1 MRRAL
6 IVAIALLIP
15 LWLTQ
20 AASPAA
26 RDFGAT
32 VNITPLGG
40 GLYQATIQ
48 NTDIDATLTAFT
60 FVPGPGLKVTSV
72 VSSDSGYCTMAG
84 ATFQCT
90 SLNLAQAVCACTPG
104 GIVNVRF
111 MGSGDPG
118 MSSIVQ
124 LGMGGPIQGQA
135 ANGVAP
141 GTTTTPANAS
151 VTSTK
156 TASSTPKTVAKPTV
170 KKKLPLCKKGQHSTK
185 KHPCRAK

>member
-6 IVAIALLIP
+6 LIAVALLAP
-15 LWLTQ
+15 LWVTQ

-48 NTDIDATLTAFT
+48 NTDIDAPLTGFT

-72 VSSDSGYCTMAG
+72 VSSDSGYCSMAG

-104 GIVNVRF
+104 GIINVRF

-118 MSSIVQ
+118 MSAIVQ
-124 LGMGGPIQGQA
+124 IGMGGPVAGQV

-141 GTTTTPANAS
+141 TTTTTPAT
-151 VTSTK
+151 VTVTAAK
-156 TASSTPKTVAKPTV
+156 TASNTTKTIAAKT
-170 KKKLPLCKKGQHSTK
+170 KAKKLALCKKGQHSTK